1 MPQENKPKEQ
11 QEPQRKKATP
21 KAQQKRKTVLV
32 ACILSVPFLILM
44 YLIYGGR
51 QEQQADE
58 GLNTALPA
66 GKVEI
71 TESSKTRAIDRVEF
85 GRKPQEQSGDTANA
99 PIRLDGIAD
108 RKPNRRQASP
118 QDNIKESRQAYEDM
132 TRQMNSLY
140 NEPRKDPRI
149 EQLQRQI
156 AELTEKLEQ
165 KEQAQKTDPMAMVER
180 SYALA
185 SKYLNAPRQS
195 GAASA
200 CGTTAE
206 PTKNVTV
213 RKIADNTVSALQQ
226 PMTDSEMIARFGE
239 PRNFGFHTAVG
250 SGEHDLRRN
259 AIRACIAGDQTL
271 AAGSRARIRLLET
284 IQAAETIIPAGT
296 ELFGTAAI
304 EGQRLR
310 IVISSIET
318 GGSIIPVE
326 LTAYDVDGQSGLYI
340 PDSPERTAAKEAAAN
355 IGTGFGT
362 SVSIARSAG
371 QQVAMD
377 VARGVITGGSQYL
390 SGKLREVKVTVK
402 SNYQI
407 LLIFKE

>member
-149 EQLQRQI
+149 EQLQR
-156 AELTEKLEQ
+156 
-165 KEQAQKTDPMAMVER
+165 R
-180 SYALA
+180 SP
-185 SKYLNAPRQS
+185 S
-195 GAASA
+195 
-200 CGTTAE
+200 
-206 PTKNVTV
+206 
-213 RKIADNTVSALQQ
+213 
-226 PMTDSEMIARFGE
+226 
-239 PRNFGFHTAVG
+239 
-250 SGEHDLRRN
+250 
-259 AIRACIAGDQTL
+259 
-271 AAGSRARIRLLET
+271 
-284 IQAAETIIPAGT
+284 
-296 ELFGTAAI
+296 
-304 EGQRLR
+304 
-310 IVISSIET
+310 
-318 GGSIIPVE
+318 
-326 LTAYDVDGQSGLYI
+326 
-340 PDSPERTAAKEAAAN
+340 
-355 IGTGFGT
+355 
-362 SVSIARSAG
+362 
-371 QQVAMD
+371 
-377 VARGVITGGSQYL
+377 
-390 SGKLREVKVTVK
+390 
-402 SNYQI
+402 
-407 LLIFKE
+407 

>member
-1 MPQENKPKEQ
+1 
-11 QEPQRKKATP
+11 
-21 KAQQKRKTVLV
+21 
-32 ACILSVPFLILM
+32 
-44 YLIYGGR
+44 
-51 QEQQADE
+51 
-58 GLNTALPA
+58 
-66 GKVEI
+66 
-71 TESSKTRAIDRVEF
+71 
-85 GRKPQEQSGDTANA
+85 
-99 PIRLDGIAD
+99 
-108 RKPNRRQASP
+108 
-118 QDNIKESRQAYEDM
+118 
-132 TRQMNSLY
+132 
-140 NEPRKDPRI
+140 
-149 EQLQRQI
+149 
-156 AELTEKLEQ
+156 
-165 KEQAQKTDPMAMVER
+165 
-180 SYALA
+180 
-185 SKYLNAPRQS
+185 
-195 GAASA
+195 
-200 CGTTAE
+200 
-206 PTKNVTV
+206 
-213 RKIADNTVSALQQ
+213 
-226 PMTDSEMIARFGE
+226 MTDSEMIARFGE

-326 LTAYDVDGQSGLYI
+326 LTAYDVDGQSGLRI
-340 PDSPERTAAKEAAAN
+340 PDSPEPPPQTRREAAAN

-377 VARGVITGGSQYL
+377 VARGLITGGSQYL

>member
-1 MPQENKPKEQ
+1 MPQENKPKEP
-11 QEPQRKKATP
+11 QEPQRKKVTP
-21 KAQQKRKTVLV
+21 HAQQKRKTVIV

-51 QEQQADE
+51 QQPQADD

-71 TESSKTRAIDRVEF
+71 TESSKTRAIDRVEI
-85 GRKPQEQSGDTANA
+85 GRRQQQAGDTVNM
-99 PIRLDGIAD
+99 PVRLDGIAD
-108 RKPNRRQASP
+108 RKPDRRQASP
-118 QDNIKESRQAYEDM
+118 QDNIRESRQAYEDM
-132 TRQMNSLY
+132 TRQINSLY
-140 NEPRKDPRI
+140 NEPKKDPRI
-149 EQLQRQI
+149 DRLQQQI

-165 KEQAQKTDPMAMVER
+165 KEPAQKTDPMEMVER

-185 SKYLNAPRQS
+185 SKYLNAPRQP
-195 GAASA
+195 GAAPVFGAS
-200 CGTTAE
+200 AE
-206 PTKNVTV
+206 PTKSVTV
-213 RKIADNTVSALQQ
+213 RKIADNTVSALRQ

-271 AAGSRARIRLLET
+271 ASGSRTRIRLLET
-284 IQAAETIIPAGT
+284 IQAAETVIPAGT
-296 ELFGTAAI
+296 ELFGTAGI

-310 IVISSIET
+310 IVVSSIET
-318 GGSIIPVE
+318 GGSVIPVE
-326 LTAYDVDGQSGLYI
+326 LTAYDVDGQAGLYI

-377 VARGVITGGSQYL
+377 VARGLITGGSQYL

-402 SNYQI
+402 ANYQI
-407 LLIFKE
+407 LLIPKE